1 MRPQHERPGLRGTSH
16 WRRLHV
22 PAAGHRQILHQVRMG
37 EMPKDDV
44 RVGALSLAQRMEGGF
59 NVGVG
64 LLQLLGVA
72 MGGRQ
77 PSAPGQWQ
85 AKPLNCVGSSTV
97 ADGGE
102 PAGRQIDVG
111 HGKRG

>member
-1 MRPQHERPGLRGTSH
+1 
-16 WRRLHV
+16 
-22 PAAGHRQILHQVRMG
+22 MG

-85 AKPLNCVGSSTV
+85 GKPLNCVDSLMV
-97 ADGGE
+97 ADGRE
-102 PAGRQIDVG
+102 QVGRQIDVG
-111 HGKRG
+111 HGKRGRGENRDEGRGLISSEQSREGRRREPSQKGEWG